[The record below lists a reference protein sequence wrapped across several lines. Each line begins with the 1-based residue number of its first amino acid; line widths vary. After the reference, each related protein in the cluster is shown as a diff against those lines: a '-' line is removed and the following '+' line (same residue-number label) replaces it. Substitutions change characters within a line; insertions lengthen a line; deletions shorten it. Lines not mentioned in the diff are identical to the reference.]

1 MRILFL
7 LTIITLSSSPCF
19 AKIASLDIV
28 EIYKSYSLVQEA
40 NQEVDQAEVSFKRI
54 LATAQEEILALEAQ
68 TGKEKELETKRQE
81 IQKIVDERV
90 ESLQDS
96 KDFYNTQINRNIA
109 KLLETFA
116 KEKKL
121 DLIVE
126 KGYIMSPIDD
136 ITAEFIKRLEK
147 DYKTTTK

>member
-1 MRILFL
+1 MKILIL
-7 LTIITLSSSPCF
+7 LIVISLTTSPCL

-40 NQEVDQAEVSFKRI
+40 NQDVDKAEASFKRI

-68 TGKEKELETKRQE
+68 TGKEQELETKRQE
-81 IQKIVDERV
+81 IQKVVDQRV
-90 ESLQDS
+90 EALQDS

-109 KLLETFA
+109 RLLETFA
-116 KEKKL
+116 KENKL

-147 DYKTTTK
+147 DLTTTKK

>member
-1 MRILFL
+1 MRILKL
-7 LTIITLSSSPCF
+7 LITIALSSSPCL

-28 EIYKSYSLVQEA
+28 EIYKSYTLVQEA
-40 NQEVDQAEVSFKRI
+40 NQGVDKAEASFKRI

-68 TGKEKELETKRQE
+68 TDKAKELESKRQE
-81 IQKIVDERV
+81 IQKVIDERV
-90 ESLQDS
+90 EALQDS

-109 KLLETFA
+109 RLLETFA

-147 DYKTTTK
+147 DLTTTKK